1 MKTLGVII
9 IAAISAAVLSFVADV
24 VSMLLGVIHAPFWLF
39 AVTFIC
45 LFICF
50 CLFITMTVDK
60 INKK

>member
-1 MKTLGVII
+1 METIGIII
-9 IAAISAAVLSFVADV
+9 IAAISAAVLSFIADV

-50 CLFITMTVDK
+50 CIFITMIVEK
-60 INKK
+60 QIKK